1 MSKSDRH
8 CMTGLTSSQEVRRT
22 FCSMEFR
29 ALAMAG
35 SMLCAGQTAWSQASE
50 QPPATELAAASAP
63 LVPLQVQPTAAGAR
77 PVSPTTL
84 PAPLLWKELN
94 QAQKLALGPLER
106 DWDSLDASRRRKW
119 LDVAGR
125 LPKLQADEQ
134 ARMQERMRDWAGL
147 TPAERQQARI
157 GFQVTQQ
164 VKSDEREAKWA
175 AYQALPAEKRQELT
189 DKAASKLSVKAP
201 AAPNAPT
208 DGASQLK
215 SNLVPAAPKGP
226 LVKQVAPSVLQAK
239 QGASTMLITQVSSQP
254 THLQAGQ
261 TKVFAD
267 PALVDSKTLLPK
279 QTKTEPSLAKQ

>member
-8 CMTGLTSSQEVRRT
+8 CMTGLTSSQEVCRT
-22 FCSMEFR
+22 VCSMEFR

-35 SMLCAGQTAWSQASE
+35 LMLCAGQTAWSQASE

-63 LVPLQVQPTAAGAR
+63 LAPLQVQPTAAGAK
-77 PVSPTTL
+77 PISATSL
-84 PAPLLWKELN
+84 PAPLMWKDLT
-94 QAQKLALGPLER
+94 QAQKQALAPLER

-125 LPKLQADEQ
+125 LPMLQADEQ
-134 ARMQERMRDWAGL
+134 ARMQERMRDWASL
-147 TPAERQQARI
+147 TPTERQQARI

-175 AYQALPAEKRQELT
+175 AYQALPAEKRQELS
-189 DKAASKLSVKAP
+189 DKAASKLSKKAP
-201 AAPNAPT
+201 AANKVAT
-208 DGASQLK
+208 EGASQLK

-254 THLQAGQ
+254 AHLQAGQ
-261 TKVFAD
+261 TKVLAD

-279 QTKTEPSLAKQ
+279 QAKTEPKLAKQ